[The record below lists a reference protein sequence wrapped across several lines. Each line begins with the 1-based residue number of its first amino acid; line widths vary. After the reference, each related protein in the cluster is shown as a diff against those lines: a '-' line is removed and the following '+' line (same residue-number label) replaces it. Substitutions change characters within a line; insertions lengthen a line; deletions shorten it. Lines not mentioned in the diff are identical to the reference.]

1 MQKLKLLK
9 VDLRLFDEGAGAPA
23 DGGDATQT
31 TTQTTETNKNIFGGS
46 HRAKKAETKVLYG
59 IQEDAQESQQEQNPV
74 AGDKGAQQVPK
85 SLEERKKAFEEMIAS
100 DDYKD
105 IYSEKFQEAFNRR
118 FKNVKGMEATL
129 ESHGPILDM
138 LFERYKIED
147 GDLGKLQTAIEED
160 DVYLRE
166 EAENEGMT
174 VEQLKA
180 MKKLSRENAEF
191 RKAEQRL
198 QGEQQ
203 ARATLNQWYADGNKL
218 KEIYPTFDFR
228 IEAQDRDFLG
238 LLRSGLSVQ
247 QAYEVRHMDEIKE
260 MTAKAAA
267 QTAGEQ
273 MKARIQSRS
282 ERPKENGTSSQA
294 AVIVKSDVHSLT
306 RADRKDIVR
315 RALKGEKIKF

>member
-9 VDLRLFDEGAGAPA
+9 VDLRLFDEGAGASA
-23 DGGDATQT
+23 DGGEAAQA
-31 TTQTTETNKNIFGGS
+31 TTQTTEQNKVLGS
-46 HRAKKAETKVLYG
+46 SRRAKQAETKVLYG
-59 IQEDAQESQQEQNPV
+59 IQEDAQGNQQEQNPV
-74 AGDKGAQQVPK
+74 AEDKGAQQVPK
-85 SLEERKKAFEEMIAS
+85 SLEERRKAFEEMISS

-129 ESHGPILDM
+129 ESHGPIMDM
-138 LFERYKIED
+138 LFDRYKIED

-191 RKAEQRL
+191 RKTEQRL

-203 ARATLNQWYADGNKL
+203 ARATLNRWYAEGDKL
-218 KEIYPTFDFR
+218 KEIYPAFDFKT
-228 IEAQDRDFLG
+228 EARDRDFLG

>member
-9 VDLRLFDEGAGAPA
+9 VDLKLFDEGAGAPA
-23 DGGDATQT
+23 DGGEGTQT
-31 TTQTTETNKNIFGGS
+31 TNQTTEQNKVLGS
-46 HRAKKAETKVLYG
+46 SRRAKQAETKVLYG
-59 IQEDAQESQQEQNPV
+59 IQEDAQGNQQEQNPV
-74 AGDKGAQQVPK
+74 AEDKGAQQVPK
-85 SLEERKKAFEEMIAS
+85 SLEERRKAFEEMIAS

-129 ESHGPILDM
+129 ESHRPILDM
-138 LFERYKIED
+138 LFKRYKIED
-147 GDLGKLQTAIEED
+147 GDLGNLQTAIED
-160 DVYLRE
+160 DDPSLRE
-166 EAENEGMT
+166 EAEKEGLT
-174 VEQLKA
+174 VEQMKA

-191 RKAEQRL
+191 RKAEQRF
-198 QGEQQ
+198 QEEQQ
-203 ARATLNQWYADGNKL
+203 ARETLNRWYAEGDKL

-228 IEAQDRDFLG
+228 TEARDRDFLG

-306 RADRKDIVR
+306 KADRKDIVR